1 MTPLEYGYFQL
12 WQGIL
17 GFRAR
22 GKKKISEQEVLLK
35 KFRNNFEIL
44 TAKIGVLEDEIQIRQ
59 TPKDELFELKMS
71 IIGVPKIEYKKM

>member
-12 WQGIL
+12 QKGIL

-22 GKKKISEQEVLLK
+22 GKKKISEQKVLLK
-35 KFRNNFEIL
+35 KFRNNFKIL
-44 TAKIGVLEDEIQIRQ
+44 TAKIGVLEDEIQIRKVQ
-59 TPKDELFELKMS
+59 DELFELKMS